1 MRTAPYPGFP
11 TDAQPVLMAALL
23 KSAGSTVFVENI
35 FENRYRHVDEL
46 ARMGAEGR
54 EHLHGA
60 RVKCT
65 DLRAGAALV
74 IAGLQADGLT
84 RISRIEHIDRGYESI
99 ERDLGVLGAHVRRET
114 GT

>member
-1 MRTAPYPGFP
+1 MHGRYPIKKESYSWLSSG
-11 TDAQPVLMAALL
+11 LC
-23 KSAGSTVFVENI
+23 KSCHSSLYT
-35 FENRYRHVDEL
+35 
-46 ARMGAEGR
+46 
-54 EHLHGA
+54 LHSHRKKA
-60 RVKCT
+60 YKCT